1 MKRFPGS
8 AQRRRAFSLL
18 EILIAG
24 SLLALMGALL
34 MQSLSSSIDA
44 KEAIETTSN
53 RYHVLRSGMSRM
65 VDELS
70 MSYLSTHRPHSGV
83 EIRAMTGFNGDRDRI
98 DATTL
103 GYMPRV
109 EDDKKSDQR
118 QLSYFLDTDPRTRT
132 RSLVRR
138 EQPNIDEEFDDGG
151 RVQTLIPDV
160 VSIEFRYWDPVKDE
174 WADSWDAAGT
184 ELNRLP
190 ARIRIELVA
199 VMDNGEEQTFVT
211 QSKLWLLAPLAL

>member
-1 MKRFPGS
+1 MKRFPVS
-8 AQRRRAFSLL
+8 APRRRAFSLL

-70 MSYLSTHRPHSGV
+70 MSYLSTHRPQSGI
-83 EIRAMTGFNGDRDRI
+83 EIRAITGFNGDRDRI

-132 RSLVRR
+132 RSLMRR
-138 EQPNIDEEFDDGG
+138 EQPNIEEEFDEGG
-151 RVQTLIPDV
+151 RIQTLIPDV

-174 WADSWDAAGT
+174 WADSWDAAGA

-211 QSKLWLLAPLAL
+211 QSKLWLLAPLTL

>member
-1 MKRFPGS
+1 
-8 AQRRRAFSLL
+8 
-18 EILIAG
+18 
-24 SLLALMGALL
+24 

-70 MSYLSTHRPHSGV
+70 MSYLSTHRPQNGV
-83 EIRAMTGFNGDRDRI
+83 EIRAITGFNGDRDRI

-103 GYMPRV
+103 GFMPRV

-132 RSLVRR
+132 RSLRRR

-160 VSIEFRYWDPVKDE
+160 VSVEFRYWDPVKDE
-174 WADSWDAAGT
+174 WADSWDAAGA